1 MKRIISIALLLA
13 MAFSM
18 VVSAKEIKVVGFSDL
33 EAEWSKWYINKCLET
48 GAMTGTTAPDENGIA
63 KFSPKMNVSLGQF
76 LAAIT
81 KLLCPELV
89 KPQEAGQSWTF
100 PYYNAAIEAN
110 IIGKN
115 DFDYADIDKNLSRED
130 MAYIVVGAIK
140 YNGETLEI
148 MDGIEKYI
156 RDYSSISDNR
166 KEAVKQVY
174 STGIINGTDELGTFS
189 PKGTMTRES
198 MAKVICCVLYPI
210 DRYTTITPTVCP
222 YTFLTHIYETKEV
235 VAPTI
240 HEQGYTVYVC
250 KDCGYSYNDNFTAKI
265 PYYDF
270 SKKFVN
276 DGGVA
281 VTSMESVGA
290 VAGKMIG
297 GIYEQ
302 YRKTPNP
309 NASKNTAN
317 VDLNNVAFY
326 GYGGLRFFD
335 DGIAKN
341 YEDRGVVMRLIKG
354 ADERTGVNVFGWR
367 KNYESSSGVN
377 SLLNLTMEAFYY
389 LTNDRYVAKALWEVV
404 DYMFIFGPEATTA
417 EVIEYFG
424 FRVENETS
432 TSVDLYM
439 NNIHVRWEWGNGI
452 NGNNF
457 FFYPAK

>member
-18 VVSAKEIKVVGFSDL
+18 VVSAKEVKVVGFSDL
-33 EAEWSKWYINKCLET
+33 DAQWSKAYINDCLKM
-48 GAMTGTTAPDENGIA
+48 GAMTGTTPPDENGLA
-63 KFSPKMNVSLGQF
+63 KFSPKMTVSLGQF
-76 LAAIT
+76 LAALT

-89 KPQEAGQSWTF
+89 KPQEEGQSWTL
-100 PYYNAAIEAN
+100 PYYNAAVEAN
-110 IIGKN
+110 IIKKS
-115 DFDYADIDKNLSRED
+115 DFDYANIDKNLKRED
-130 MAYIVVGAIK
+130 MAYILVGAAE

-148 MDGIEKYI
+148 MDGMEKYI
-156 RDYSSISDNR
+156 KDYADVSENR
-166 KEAVKQVY
+166 REAVKKSY
-174 STGIINGTDELGTFS
+174 SNGIITGDDTGMFK
-189 PKGTMTRES
+189 PKGTMTREM
-198 MAKVICCVLYPI
+198 MATVICKIVNPN
-210 DRYTTITPTVCP
+210 DRYTIVSPELCHV
-222 YTFLTHIYETKEV
+222 TFNTHDLQAAEV
-235 VAPTI
+235 IAPTTT
-240 HEQGYTVYVC
+240 EQGYTIYRC
-250 KDCGYSYNDNFTAKI
+250 KDCDYSINKDFTAKI

-270 SKKFVN
+270 SKKFIN
-276 DGGVA
+276 DGGVG
-281 VTSMESVGA
+281 VTEMENIGG

-297 GIYEQ
+297 GSYEQ

-341 YEDRGVVMRLIKG
+341 YEDRGVVVRLIKG

-367 KNYESSSGVN
+367 KNYESSYSVN
-377 SLLNLTMEAFYY
+377 RLLNLTMEAFYY
-389 LTNDRYVAKALWEVV
+389 LTNDRHVAKALWEVV

-417 EVIEYFG
+417 EVLEYFG